1 MSYYEETIRLTGAQ
15 IVKKDDSTYLEIVA
29 EDDRNIL
36 TIPRIAL
43 DRAELIVLGKGPWR
57 NTQTVQ
63 IRFEVFNH
71 GKEGAYS
78 IEQKTKKVTQR
89 EIEEELGYP
98 IEIIK
103 E

>member
-1 MSYYEETIRLTGAQ
+1 MSHYEGTIRLTGAQ
-15 IVKKDDSTYLEIVA
+15 IVKKNDSTYLEIVA
-29 EDDRNIL
+29 EDDRNIM

-43 DRAELIVLGKGPWR
+43 DRAELIVLGEPWS

-63 IRFEVFNH
+63 IRFEVVNH

-78 IEQKTKKVTQR
+78 IEQKNKRMTKE